1 MSQLNEFIAQVK
13 TGGMAKQSHFA
24 INITPPALITGYTND
39 QLKKIMLFCES
50 TSFPGMTIATT
61 PVRTYGELTEAPY
74 DILYENVTF
83 NFYVDRNM
91 MIKKFFDDWIL
102 NIYDPLTRHSRYY
115 KEYIAPTIEMFQ
127 YDQAQNQTY
136 KVVLYEVYPK
146 SITAMT
152 LDNNSKDIHKLS
164 VNMNYKYWRSG
175 EMASTLG
182 GVAESPFDYVFSQYA
197 SQNTQA
203 NNVFG
208 NVFADLPAVQTIN
221 SAVGGL
227 SSGVPTQYLNNFNSY
242 QGTINSAAAQLQAQI
257 NKVVPG
263 VFSGVASQNI
273 INAGI
278 GRATSKIRGILGI

>member
-1 MSQLNEFIAQVK
+1 MSQLNEFIALVK

-39 QLKKIMLFCES
+39 QLKNIMLFCES
-50 TSFPGMTIATT
+50 TTFPGMSIATT
-61 PVRTYGELTEAPY
+61 PIRTYGELTEAPY

-102 NIYDPLTRHSRYY
+102 NIYDPLTRHARYY

-136 KVVLYEVYPK
+136 KVVLYEAYPK
-146 SITAMT
+146 SVTAMT
-152 LDNNSKDIHKLS
+152 LDNNSKEIHKLS
-164 VNMNYKYWRSG
+164 VSINYKYWRSG
-175 EMASTLG
+175 EMASTAS

-203 NNVFG
+203 NDVFG
-208 NVFADLPAVQTIN
+208 DIFGGVPAVQTIN
-221 SAVGGL
+221 SALGGIN
-227 SSGVPTQYLNNFNSY
+227 GIPTQYLNNFGGFQS
-242 QGTINSAAAQLQAQI
+242 TINSAAAQLQAQI

-263 VFSGVASQNI
+263 TFSGVASQNI
-273 INAGI
+273 INKGLGAVTRRI
-278 GRATSKIRGILGI
+278 QGILGI